1 MKLTQSQITQLYKF
15 TKQHYVEF
23 FDVQTE
29 LVDHLANDIE
39 QIWEKHPHLSFEKA
53 RDISFKKFGVFGF
66 MDVIEQKQKAMN
78 KKYRKIL
85 WRFVKAWFSM
95 PKIAITATI
104 FFFFFTLLQIKY
116 SEYILVGVIAILIVF
131 DMVKIFVNKRKN
143 KKKKE
148 RKEKIFL
155 LESMIGE
162 TRNGFTG
169 FSFISLFNFLQ
180 LIKFNFSSLA
190 IHWVFIISIIA
201 TLLCILFY
209 VINYIIP
216 QKAEELLEE
225 IYPEYKMI

>member
-1 MKLTQSQITQLYKF
+1 MELTEYQIDNLYKF
-15 TKQHYVEF
+15 TRQHYVEF
-23 FDVQTE
+23 YDVQAE

-39 QIWEKHPHLSFEKA
+39 QIWEKQPHLSFEKA
-53 RDISFKKFGVFGF
+53 RDVSFKKFGVFGF

-85 WRFVKAWFSM
+85 WRFVKEWFSV
-95 PKIAITATI
+95 PKIVITATI
-104 FFFFFTLLQIKY
+104 FLFFFTLLQIKY
-116 SEYILVGVIAILIVF
+116 SEYLLVGIITILIVF